1 MGTICNFALVA
12 RARAAQSVGMYDG
25 DSFFTLGVAGQIG
38 LLIVSLLMAAAAL
51 GITRLMTFHR
61 PLILRPFIWAVLF
74 ISFIWLS
81 PQGYYTYYRL
91 IFDGLPAQSV
101 IQAPPPPEEILALL
115 TFTGPVTLS
124 AHSVG
129 VLGWLMFV
137 VAVWP
142 QRRKN
147 AATQRID

>member
-1 MGTICNFALVA
+1 
-12 RARAAQSVGMYDG
+12 MYDG

-38 LLIVSLLMAAAAL
+38 LLILSLVMAAAAL
-51 GITRLMTFHR
+51 GVTRLMTFHR
-61 PLILRPFIWAVLF
+61 PLILRPFIWGVLF

-101 IQAPPPPEEILALL
+101 IKAPPRPEELLAYM
-115 TFTGPVTLS
+115 TFTGDATLS

-129 VLGWLMFV
+129 VLGWLMLG
-137 VAVWP
+137 VAMLP
-142 QRRKN
+142 RRK
-147 AATQRID
+147 TQRPAPPQV

>member
-1 MGTICNFALVA
+1 
-12 RARAAQSVGMYDG
+12 MYDA
-25 DSFFTLGVAGQIG
+25 DSIHTLTTLEQIG
-38 LLIVSLLMAAAAL
+38 LVAVSALFALLAL
-51 GITRLMTFHR
+51 GFTWVLVQRR
-61 PLILRPFIWAVLF
+61 PLIIRVPVWLVAFITFVWA
-74 ISFIWLS
+74 S
-81 PQGYYTYYRL
+81 PQGYYTYYRM
-91 IFDGLPAQSV
+91 IFDNLPAQSV
-101 IQAPPPPEEILALL
+101 IQAPPPPEEIVALL
-115 TFTGPVTLS
+115 TFTGPESLA

>member
-1 MGTICNFALVA
+1 
-12 RARAAQSVGMYDG
+12 MYDA
-25 DSFFTLGVAGQIG
+25 DSFHPLTLWGQIG
-38 LLIVSLLMAAAAL
+38 LAFVSLLLSAVAL
-51 GITRLMTFHR
+51 GFTWLLVQRR
-61 PLILRPFIWAVLF
+61 PLIMRVPVWLVVFITFVWA
-74 ISFIWLS
+74 S

-101 IQAPPPPEEILALL
+101 IKAPPPPQELLALL
-115 TFTGPVTLS
+115 TFTGPVTLA

-142 QRRKN
+142 QRWKN

>member
-1 MGTICNFALVA
+1 
-12 RARAAQSVGMYDG
+12 MYEG
-25 DSFFTLGVAGQIG
+25 DSFYTLSGWGQVGLVIVSILFAVLALGFTRVLVYRRP
-38 LLIVSLLMAAAAL
+38 LLIRIPVWLVAF
-51 GITRLMTFHR
+51 ITFVWT
-61 PLILRPFIWAVLF
+61 
-74 ISFIWLS
+74 S
-81 PQGYYTYYRL
+81 PQGYYTYYRM

-101 IQAPPPPEEILALL
+101 IKAPPPPAEIIALL
-115 TFTGPVTLS
+115 TFTGPATLS

-142 QRRKN
+142 QRQKN